1 MAITTTY
8 GGIQLGP
15 NMMTT
20 VWPISMV
27 DENVV
32 PGMAFEPKEMGEET
46 YDHLDERVKELT
58 DARGTM
64 QRSFFHRSMRTVKV
78 VNPETG
84 KKESKREA
92 TGWSATRKYT
102 NATGDLQKYIEGPF
116 LDNPPLQAMLPPFIL
131 YSPELL
137 EGTKQDE
144 VQAKMGGEFYTFEH
158 VPTKKFMIADGE
170 SRHLA
175 IQRALSPTG
184 RLSGTRRE
192 KLKSTLVTVVI
203 IHGVDPK
210 AMGQMFAD
218 LNGKGVTL
226 GASEVAALD
235 IRDPWARATKDI
247 FENLRVGLVTTGR
260 QAGLVAQAEDK
271 HLVIGQAITM
281 VRALGTGSYSKAVSS
296 SSLVEEIN
304 DDKKY
309 NRIVQAGEHWFDK
322 VLKAFDPVV
331 GEGNSP
337 ASIFTHPDYV
347 LKAMPIKVALG
358 VMGHAWVETNLPL
371 QAEYL
376 ESLSKINWRVSPRWN
391 GIAGKVSQRT
401 VSTKVDGK
409 TVKVPVSGEYD
420 LAAASAKEIGAIAVR
435 ALTRPNTQAYRLV
448 RGLPTDG
455 VSDDVQNE
463 GDTAA

>member
-32 PGMAFEPKEMGEET
+32 PGMAFEPKEMGEEI
-46 YDHLDERVKELT
+46 YDHLDERIKELT
-58 DARGTM
+58 EARGTM
-64 QRSFFHRSMRTVKV
+64 QRSFFHRSMRTVRV

-84 KKESKREA
+84 RKETKREPTA
-92 TGWSATRKYT
+92 WTPTRKYV

-116 LDNPPLQAMLPPFIL
+116 LDNPPLQATFPPFIL
-131 YSPELL
+131 YCPELL
-137 EGTKQDE
+137 EGTKQPNI
-144 VQAKMGGEFYTFEH
+144 QAKMGGEFYTFEH

-184 RLSGTRRE
+184 KLSGTRRE

-203 IHGVDPK
+203 IHGIDPK

-226 GASEVAALD
+226 GANEIAALD
-235 IRDPWARATKDI
+235 IRDPWTRATKEI
-247 FENLRVGLVTTGR
+247 FDKLEVKLVTTGR
-260 QAGLVAQAEDK
+260 QASMVSQAEDK

-296 SSLVEEIN
+296 SSLAEEIK
-304 DDKKY
+304 DDSKY
-309 NRIVQAGEHWFDK
+309 ERIVRAGVQWFGS
-322 VLKAFDPVV
+322 VLEAFHPVV
-331 GEGNSP
+331 GEGNSR
-337 ASIFTHPDYV
+337 ASIFTHPDFV

-358 VMGHAWVETNLPL
+358 VMGHAWVETNFPL
-371 QAEYL
+371 QAEYR
-376 ESLSKINWRVSPRWN
+376 ESISKINWRVLPRWN
-391 GIAGKVSQRT
+391 GIAGKVTERT
-401 VSTKVDGK
+401 TTTTVNGK
-409 TVKVPVSGEYD
+409 TVKVVVPDEYD

-435 ALTRPNTQAYRLV
+435 ALTRSNTKVYRLV
-448 RGLPTDG
+448 RGLAVDGATDE
-455 VSDDVQNE
+455 VDD
-463 GDTAA
+463 